1 MLSTSSSTSHAIKL
15 MLPTESLTLKL
26 KKSVHILKK
35 KRKKEK
41 KKEKKRNEK
50 RVKSAWAMTKIETI

>member
-26 KKSVHILKK
+26 KKSVHIF
-35 KRKKEK
+35 KKER
-41 KKEKKRNEK
+41 KKRNEK
-50 RVKSAWAMTKIETI
+50 RVKSAWAMTKIETIQ